1 MRNSPMK
8 RRVIGGAVTVLV
20 LGVVGFVYAAWTSSG
35 SGSGYAQAGTAQA
48 LTTSDLSGGAFTNK
62 LYPGLSNKDVNIKIN
77 NPNSYPVT
85 VTSITGNGTIVADST
100 HQTAGCGT
108 SSDATDTGVTFA
120 DQTGLTISVG
130 ANSNT
135 TVTRSAASMSNASVD
150 ACQGATFTIPVS
162 ISGHSG

>member
-20 LGVVGFVYAAWTSSG
+20 LGVVGFAFAAWTSSG

-85 VTSITGNGTIVADST
+85 VTSITGNGTIVADSA

>member
-8 RRVIGGAVTVLV
+8 RRVIGAAVTVLV
-20 LGVVGFVYAAWTSSG
+20 LGVVGFAFAAWTSSG

-48 LTTSDLSGGAFTNK
+48 LTTSDLSGSSFTNK
-62 LYPGLSNKDVNIKIN
+62 LYPGTNGDVNIKIN

-85 VTSITGNGTIVADST
+85 VTSITGNGTIQADGT

-108 SSDATDTGVTFA
+108 SSDASTTGVTFA
-120 DQTGLTISVG
+120 NQTGQSISVA

-135 TVTRSAASMSNASVD
+135 TTTLNNVASMSNASVD

-162 ISGHSG
+162 VSGHSG